1 MPRPVSAAIALLA
14 ASLIAS
20 APAGANPIPAP
31 DEWRGQS
38 RAFPLEFAPAIG
50 FEGHEHVRFA
60 PGFARFDTEE
70 AFSYV
75 ILWDVKAVEGP
86 ALTLTGLRF
95 AIASYFDG
103 LMAGAA
109 NARQRQFTATPSHVV
124 FHPLRAVPE
133 WDEAHAG
140 DLYTWNAF
148 ADGEPVL
155 LQVEMTRRACPG
167 DRRQIFL
174 AISRAKRTQP
184 VWSSLRAA
192 RAKTSCALRSI
203 NPGHHKP

>member
-1 MPRPVSAAIALLA
+1 MPRSGLAAIALLI
-14 ASLIAS
+14 ASLAV
-20 APAGANPIPAP
+20 AAHPIPAP
-31 DEWRGQS
+31 DDWRRQS
-38 RAFPLEFAPAIG
+38 RAFPLEFAPTIG

-75 ILWDVKAVEGP
+75 ILWDVKALEGP

-103 LMAGAA
+103 LMSGVA
-109 NARQRQFTATPSHVV
+109 NARQAAHTGTPSHIVL
-124 FHPLRAVPE
+124 HPLRAVPGWE
-133 WDEAHAG
+133 EAHAG

-148 ADGEPVL
+148 TDGEPVL

-167 DRRQIFL
+167 DRRQVFL
-174 AISRAKRTQP
+174 AISRAKRTHP
-184 VWSSLRAA
+184 VWNSLRAA
-192 RAKTSCALRSI
+192 RDKTTCEASAKER
-203 NPGHHKP
+203 PGPAPG